1 MITLY
6 GSTTSPYVRR
16 FRLLLNK
23 APYQFEKINLAD
35 LNDREK
41 LKTLSPLLKIPLI
54 TDEGTKIWDSRQIF
68 RYLQEKGM
76 HQNTNWDQENLL
88 TAIDGISDSLIQL
101 YLVERS
107 GTTMDRKNTYGKA
120 NLDRIDLSSE
130 FLDQAVSQNKFNQW
144 NYLSISL
151 YCLIDWA
158 NFRERY
164 DFKKYQNLWSWYLE
178 NAHNDGIKET
188 DPRNS

>member
-16 FRLLLNK
+16 FRILLAK
-23 APYQFEKINLAD
+23 TPYQFEKINLAD
-35 LNDREK
+35 HADREK
-41 LKTLSPLLKIPLI
+41 LKTLSPLLKIPVLS
-54 TDEGTKIWDSRQIF
+54 DDGTKIWDSRQIYRF
-68 RYLQEKGM
+68 LQQKGIDSE
-76 HQNTNWDQENLL
+76 TNWEQENLL

-107 GTTMDRKNTYGKA
+107 GTVMDRKNTYGKA
-120 NLDRIDLSSE
+120 NLDRIDLSSA
-130 FLDQAVSQNKFNQW
+130 FLDLAVSQNHFDEW

-164 DFKKYQNLWSWYLE
+164 DFKNYQNLWNWYLE
-178 NAHNDGIKET
+178 NSNQNGIKET
-188 DPRNS
+188 DPRNN